1 MLFGLGTAGET
12 VKVLGQEQ
20 RSEYGK
26 LLGYEVVDELEGCT
40 VSPAGDSIVNGDGF
54 IHGDI
59 SKLQVLAP
67 AGSVVWEGQ
76 KVEIRGQI
84 YSVDFTPFD
93 YSHGRRPVLAAHQPR
108 VIFTVSRGDA
118 HDHL

>member
-1 MLFGLGTAGET
+1 MLLGIGSSGEV
-12 VKVLGQEQ
+12 VKVLGEEQ
-20 RSEYGK
+20 RSDYGK
-26 LLGYEVVDELEGCT
+26 LLGYEVLEDLHGCT

-67 AGSVVWEGQ
+67 ASSVVVEGQ
-76 KVEIRGQI
+76 QVEIRGQI
-84 YSVDFTPFD
+84 YTVDFTPFD

-108 VIFTVSRGDA
+108 VMFTVSRGDA